1 MFIKQLYLKNFRCF
15 PEKTVSFTSN
25 IVVIEGPNGIGK
37 TTLLEALHYACY
49 LRSFRTYTPRDMLQ
63 FDQQHFLVKIIF
75 EHTELDQATQSSL
88 QVSFFDKKRLVK
100 LNDKALSSY
109 KELMDHYRIITLTED
124 DLGLVK
130 LGPDVRRQFI
140 DQAIL
145 LYNPTYLSHI
155 KEYKIIVDNRNKL
168 LQNMQ
173 ISKDL
178 YEIWTEQLWQKTV
191 MLQSE
196 RIAFIKSL
204 QEEVTA
210 LLALH
215 VPDVEIIFTYVPKKK
230 SAQTFQEFITQQ
242 PTLFEQEK
250 RFGRSLFGAH
260 LDDVEISFRGTASRT
275 FASRGQ
281 QKLIILLIKIAQVK
295 ALNRLKGA
303 SILLL
308 DDFITDFDA
317 AYARTVLQMLTEL
330 DSQLIFTI
338 PMKSSVFTEMLLE
351 KGAQRIEISI

>member
-15 PEKTVSFTSN
+15 QEKTVQFTSN

-49 LRSFRTYTPRDMLQ
+49 LRSFRTHTPRDLMQ
-63 FDQQHFLVKIIF
+63 FDQKHFLVKVVF
-75 EHTELDQATQSSL
+75 EHVELDQVTQSTL

-109 KELMDHYRIITLTED
+109 KELMDYYRVITLTED
-124 DLGLVK
+124 DLELIK

-140 DQAIL
+140 DQAVL
-145 LYNPTYLSHI
+145 LYNPNYLSHI
-155 KEYKIIVDNRNKL
+155 KEYKTIVDNRNKL

-178 YEIWTEQLWQKTV
+178 YDIWTEQLWQKTAI
-191 MLQSE
+191 LQSE
-196 RIAFIKSL
+196 RIAFIESL
-204 QEEVTA
+204 QQEVTA
-210 LLALH
+210 LLKLH
-215 VPDVEIIFTYVPKKK
+215 VPDVKIIFTYLPKKK
-230 SAQTFQEFITQQ
+230 TALNFKEFIAQQ
-242 PTLFEQEK
+242 PTLFEQER

-260 LDDVEISFRGTASRT
+260 LDDVGITFRGTASRT

-295 ALNRLKGA
+295 ALNRQKGA

-317 AYARTVLQMLTEL
+317 YYARIVLQMLIDL
-330 DSQLIFTI
+330 NSQLIFTI
-338 PMKSSVFTEMLLE
+338 PMKSSVFTEMLIE
-351 KGAQRIEISI
+351 NGAQRIDFSI